1 MKRGRDGRRKGASG
15 ARYRVR
21 DRGDYFDEW
30 AAKPRKSLLLQSLH
44 FKALRGHYVLRQN
57 ERLKGL
63 LMAKDA
69 ENLESLIS
77 TLEALINQD

>member
-1 MKRGRDGRRKGASG
+1 MKPMPTPTEIAVKEA
-15 ARYRVR
+15 
-21 DRGDYFDEW
+21 
-30 AAKPRKSLLLQSLH
+30 
-44 FKALRGHYVLRQN
+44 RQN
-57 ERLKGL
+57 ERLKVL